1 MLVGDTGE
9 VVGVDR
15 AAAAWASRWK
25 GRVPVFAHEFTHC
38 LLMHQQTA
46 AFDEHWRAA
55 VECDERRRREEANR
69 ASGAL
74 EPSEVLIVGIGC
86 TTAPSGDEEAILGA
100 VRSRIADCEAHRP
113 QAFDLA
119 KQPRMRSGS
128 TSAAGRGMAT
138 PRDPC
143 GAALG
148 ALRRAANLSPRPFT
162 TLEDELPNCHQ
173 RAAVTQYRSATPR
186 FAILARTETADSPAG
201 AFPSSRA
208 PHRPWQDLGRVREVT
223 KSEPR
228 RDDRR
233 ARDANPEPSRD
244 PLGQKARPA
253 RTST

>member
-143 GAALG
+143 G
-148 ALRRAANLSPRPFT
+148 LRWVPYVTARISG
-162 TLEDELPNCHQ
+162 Q
-173 RAAVTQYRSATPR
+173 RVT
-186 FAILARTETADSPAG
+186 
-201 AFPSSRA
+201 
-208 PHRPWQDLGRVREVT
+208 RV
-223 KSEPR
+223 
-228 RDDRR
+228 
-233 ARDANPEPSRD
+233 
-244 PLGQKARPA
+244 GG
-253 RTST
+253 

>member
-86 TTAPSGDEEAILGA
+86 TTAPSGDEEAILRSEERRVGKEC
-100 VRSRIADCEAHRP
+100 RSRWSADHEKKKKEKRE
-113 QAFDLA
+113 
-119 KQPRMRSGS
+119 SSIG
-128 TSAAGRGMAT
+128 
-138 PRDPC
+138 
-143 GAALG
+143 
-148 ALRRAANLSPRPFT
+148 
-162 TLEDELPNCHQ
+162 Q
-173 RAAVTQYRSATPR
+173 RNEEKTVT
-186 FAILARTETADSPAG
+186 
-201 AFPSSRA
+201 
-208 PHRPWQDLGRVREVT
+208 
-223 KSEPR
+223 
-228 RDDRR
+228 
-233 ARDANPEPSRD
+233 
-244 PLGQKARPA
+244 
-253 RTST
+253 

>member
-46 AFDEHWRAA
+46 GFDEHWRAA

-74 EPSEVLIVGIGC
+74 EPSEVLIAGIGC

-173 RAAVTQYRSATPR
+173 RAAVT
-186 FAILARTETADSPAG
+186 
-201 AFPSSRA
+201 
-208 PHRPWQDLGRVREVT
+208 RV
-223 KSEPR
+223 
-228 RDDRR
+228 
-233 ARDANPEPSRD
+233 
-244 PLGQKARPA
+244 GG
-253 RTST
+253 